1 MRRRLMMVLGLLLA
15 LVLVGAGW
23 WWQSGRPAGTP
34 QAQELSGTELP
45 ARLTD
50 ASVLAVGEATHGTAD
65 FREAWR
71 LIALQAAGKGFSTIV
86 LEENAGSTS
95 QVDAWLQGGPGT
107 AEQAAKRF
115 GFRLN
120 RTRETAQLL
129 TSLREWNQAHPQQAV
144 HLYGLDMQRPVQDR
158 DVVLAWLRRV
168 DPQAARRHG
177 PQLTGITDDT
187 AYDAGAG
194 ARFKPLVAALLA
206 DVEAAAAGRS
216 DDATLR
222 ARLSARALAQGMER
236 AAVGVSGYD
245 RDADLHANLD
255 LLVQQR
261 AKAGGQHA
269 LLLAHDA
276 HVSRVALS
284 RAPGSHLG
292 VLNAQRWGEHYRVI
306 GADAHH
312 VRLQDGGQ
320 VHSFDVRSPV
330 RGIFRGTTIGFL
342 DLGQAIQENREV
354 LGRRVPLTAGGS
366 PFQSW
371 AAWVPFFHQ
380 VSVVHQQAW
389 DALVYV
395 EDSRPTSPLPR

>member
-1 MRRRLMMVLGLLLA
+1 MKRALLVILA
-15 LVLVGAGW
+15 TVLVALGGGYAW
-23 WWQSGRPAGTP
+23 WHHRTAPAGTP
-34 QAQELSGTELP
+34 QAVELAQAELP
-45 ARLTD
+45 ERLT
-50 ASVLAVGEATHGTAD
+50 AATVLAVGEATHGTAD

-86 LEENAGSTS
+86 MEENAGSTS

-107 AEQAAKRF
+107 AEQAANRF

-158 DVVLAWLRRV
+158 DVVLAWLQRV

-194 ARFKPLVAALLA
+194 ARFKPLVGALLA

-222 ARLSARALAQGMER
+222 ARLSARTLAQGIER

-261 AKAGGQHA
+261 AKAGGEHA
-269 LLLAHDA
+269 LMLAHDA

-284 RAPGSHLG
+284 KVPGSHLG

-342 DLGQAIQENREV
+342 DLGKATQENRE
-354 LGRRVPLTAGGS
+354 LLARRVPLTAGGS

-395 EDSRPTSPLPR
+395 EDSRPTTPLPR